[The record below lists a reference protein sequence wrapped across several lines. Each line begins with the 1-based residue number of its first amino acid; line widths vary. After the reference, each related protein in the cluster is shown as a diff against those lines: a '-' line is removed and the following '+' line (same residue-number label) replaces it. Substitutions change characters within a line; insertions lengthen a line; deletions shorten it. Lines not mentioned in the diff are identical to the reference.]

1 MASKISKFIVF
12 LGTISFCWVLGYINI
27 FDIKFGFDLLILFLV
42 CICFFIFSILNEGW
56 TIKYKIIIIGVL
68 GYFVRFKYFISLVLI
83 CFIICILNYVLVIN
97 QLSKVQVELDD
108 LRSKEIS
115 KLQFEKTNFILK
127 LVQDINSIN
136 ESNYSIFDTEPM
148 WNRVIVL
155 STSLKMYKDIY
166 RNVEQFRVGNIVRG
180 HLLKALFKV
189 KKSSIYF
196 KFIINNVGF
205 YGINLANSDLN
216 SLNLNGIDLRYSYLN
231 NSNMECINLDYSDLR
246 GAELVG
252 VNLNHSSL
260 VGANLISANLEKISI
275 IDGNLRNVKLD
286 SAYLTYAIVRNS
298 NLINSS
304 FIQANIDNSDFMESD
319 LSNCLFMSTSFNN
332 TNFRGANLYK
342 IDIYFS
348 SLGNALFDSVIVYN
362 YILEQLWD
370 KSNVGIDTLLNKYQ
384 IKCDFGTLNDS
395 ILCRFIPK
403 FI

>member
-1 MASKISKFIVF
+1 MVSKISKFIVF
-12 LGTISFCWVLGYINI
+12 LGAISFCWFLGFINI
-27 FDIKFGFDLLILFLV
+27 FDVKFGFEFLILFLLG
-42 CICFFIFSILNEGW
+42 ICFFVFSSLNERW
-56 TIKYKIIIIGVL
+56 TIKCKIIIIGVL

-83 CFIICILNYVLVIN
+83 CFFICILNYVLVSN

-108 LRSKEIS
+108 LRIKEIS

-136 ESNYSIFDTEPM
+136 ESNYSIFDMEPM

-216 SLNLNGIDLRYSYLN
+216 SLNLSGIDLRYSYLN

-260 VGANLISANLEKISI
+260 VGANLISANLERISI

-286 SAYLTYAIVRNS
+286 SVYLTYAIVRNS

-304 FIQANIDNSDFMESD
+304 FIQAKIDNSDFMESD

-384 IKCDFGTLNDS
+384 IKCDLGTLNDS

-403 FI
+403 FL